1 MSKKKDKDTERIEKP
16 APVTEDKLADVK
28 ADAKPEAK
36 PEGKAEAKPDAKPET
51 AKTPPRTTSVRLAA
65 DTASRIMTV
74 NGHRIEFEP
83 GDTILTACQKAN
95 IHIPTLCHLDG
106 FTPTGSCRFC
116 VVEVEGR
123 PTLIPSCTYPAE
135 PNLNIQTH
143 SARVVESRRTII
155 GLLLAD
161 HPGDCL
167 ACVRSD
173 SCRLQELAAELDVRQ
188 RRSYT
193 ARPHH
198 ELDTSSPSISRETS
212 KCVLCGKC
220 VRVCEEVQGVAA
232 IGFIGRGAE
241 TIVGTVFNQGM
252 NVSSCINCG
261 QCTLVCPTVALH
273 EHRDLTRVVAALRDP
288 TKTVVVQHA
297 PAVSVSIGELAG
309 MKAGEDADGPM
320 VTALRKLG
328 FKYVFD
334 TSFSADL
341 TIMEEASEFVH
352 RVKHGGVLPM
362 FTSCSPAWIKFVET
376 FYPDFIPNLSSCKS
390 PQAMMGAIIKSYWAQ
405 KQGLKPEDIFS
416 VSIMPCTAKKFEAAR
431 SEMSRNGVADV
442 DAVLTTRELARLL
455 KQHNLNLAELEGDV
469 PDSPFGERSTAG
481 KLFGASGGV
490 MEAALRTAYNMIT
503 GEEAANPDFKEVRGL
518 DGIKEY
524 RINVA
529 GIDVGIAVVNSLS
542 NARKILDCIKQ
553 GRRDLH
559 FIEVMSCPGGCVGGG
574 GQPLGPSR
582 TDVMTRLNK
591 LYDLD
596 TSETIEHRLSHHNKE
611 VKRLYEDFL
620 GAPLG
625 PISHELLHTHYHDRP
640 VAR

>member
-1 MSKKKDKDTERIEKP
+1 MSKKKDKDPKELENP
-16 APVTEDKLADVK
+16 A
-28 ADAKPEAK
+28 
-36 PEGKAEAKPDAKPET
+36 EGKKVEVKIKESPAV
-51 AKTPPRTTSVRLAA
+51 KTNT
-65 DTASRIMTV
+65 MTV
-74 NGHRIEFEP
+74 DGHMVEFQP
-83 GDTILTACQKAN
+83 GDTILSACQRQN
-95 IHIPTLCHLDG
+95 IHVPTLCYLEG
-106 FTPTGSCRFC
+106 FSPTGSCRFC

-123 PTLIPSCTYPAE
+123 PALVPSCTYPAE
-135 PNLNIQTH
+135 PGLNIQTH
-143 SARVVESRRTII
+143 SSRVVEARRTII

-167 ACVRSD
+167 ACARSD

-198 ELDTSSPSISRETS
+198 ELDTASPSIARETS

-220 VRVCEEVQGVAA
+220 VRVCEEVQGVSA

-261 QCTLVCPTVALH
+261 QCTLVCPTGALH
-273 EHRDLTRVVAALRDP
+273 EQRDMARVVEALRDP

-297 PAVSVSIGELAG
+297 PSVSVSIGELAG
-309 MKAGEDADGPM
+309 LPAGVDADGAM
-320 VTALRKLG
+320 VTALRRLG

-341 TIMEEASEFVH
+341 TIMEEASELVH
-352 RVKHGGVLPM
+352 RVSNGGVLPM
-362 FTSCSPAWIKFVET
+362 FTSCSPAWIKFTET
-376 FYPDFIPNLSSCKS
+376 FYPELIPHLSTCKS
-390 PQAMMGAIIKSYWAQ
+390 PQAMMGAIIKSYWAKQ
-405 KQGLKPEDIFS
+405 QGLDPANIFS

-431 SEMSRNGVADV
+431 PEMSRNGVQDV

-455 KQHNLNLAELEGDV
+455 KQHNLNLRDLPSDA

-481 KLFGASGGV
+481 KIFGASGGV
-490 MEAALRTAYNMIT
+490 MEAALRSAYYMIT
-503 GEEAANPDFKEVRGL
+503 GENPGSLDFTEVRGL
-518 DGIKEY
+518 EGIKEY
-524 RINVA
+524 RVK
-529 GIDVGIAVVNSLS
+529 VGELEVGVAVVNSLS
-542 NARKILDCIKQ
+542 NARKMMEEVKN
-553 GRRDLH
+553 GRSDIH

-582 TDVMTRLNK
+582 EDIKKR
-591 LYDLD
+591 LD
-596 TSETIEHRLSHHNKE
+596 TLYQIDGSENPDRRLSHMNEE
-611 VKRLYEDFL
+611 VKHLYEDFL

-625 PISHELLHTHYHDRP
+625 PMSHELLHTHYHARP

>member
-1 MSKKKDKDTERIEKP
+1 MSKKKFNEGKP
-16 APVTEDKLADVK
+16 AVEPAEDKKTEDRN
-28 ADAKPEAK
+28 
-36 PEGKAEAKPDAKPET
+36 AEARPADKPVEPG
-51 AKTPPRTTSVRLAA
+51 AA
-65 DTASRIMTV
+65 AENAMAVD
-74 NGHRIEFEP
+74 GHAVGIQP
-83 GDTILTACQKAN
+83 GDTILIAAQRAG
-95 IHIPTLCHLDG
+95 IHIPTLCYLEG
-106 FTPTGSCRFC
+106 FSATGSCRFC
-116 VVEVEGR
+116 VVEIEGR
-123 PTLIPSCTYPAE
+123 PALVPSCTYPAE
-135 PNLNIQTH
+135 PGLKVQTH
-143 SARVVESRRTII
+143 SARVVEARRTII

-173 SCRLQELAAELDVRQ
+173 SCRLQELASELDVRQ

-198 ELDTSSPSISRETS
+198 ELDTASPSIVRETS

-220 VRVCEEVQGVAA
+220 IRVCEDVQGVSA

-261 QCTLVCPTVALH
+261 QCTLVCPTGALH
-273 EHRDLTRVVAALRDP
+273 EQRDLTRVVAALRDP
-288 TKTVVVQHA
+288 AKVAVVQHA
-297 PAVSVSIGELAG
+297 PSVSVSIGELAG
-309 MKAGEDADGPM
+309 LRPGEDVDGPM
-320 VTALRKLG
+320 VTALRRLG

-352 RVKHGGVLPM
+352 RVSHGGILPM

-376 FYPDFIPNLSSCKS
+376 FYPEFMPNLSTCKS
-390 PQAMMGAIIKSYWAQ
+390 PQAMMGAVIKSYWA
-405 KQGLKPEDIFS
+405 KRMNLDPADIVS

-431 SEMSRNGVADV
+431 PEMGRDGVRDV

-455 KQHNLNLAELEGDV
+455 KQHNLNLRDLEPGS

-481 KLFGASGGV
+481 KIFGASGGV
-490 MEAALRTAYNMIT
+490 MEAALRTAYNLIT
-503 GEEAANPDFKEVRGL
+503 GGDAESLDFKEIRGQA
-518 DGIKEY
+518 GSKEY

-529 GIDVGIAVVNSLS
+529 GIDVGVAVVNSLS
-542 NARKILDCIKQ
+542 NARKILEQIKN
-553 GRRDLH
+553 GRSDLH

-574 GQPLGPSR
+574 GQPLSPSKS
-582 TDVMTRLNK
+582 DIKVRLDK
-591 LYDLD
+591 LYDID
-596 TSETIEHRLSHHNKE
+596 RSETANHRMSHRNQE
-611 VKRLYEDFL
+611 IRQLYDDFL
-620 GAPLG
+620 GSPLG
-625 PISHELLHTHYHDRP
+625 PMSHELLHTHYHARP

>member
-1 MSKKKDKDTERIEKP
+1 MSKKKHADGKP
-16 APVTEDKLADVK
+16 AAEPAEDKKMAEEK
-28 ADAKPEAK
+28 KTEEKKPESNPTVK
-36 PEGKAEAKPDAKPET
+36 VAEAPKAFENSMLVD
-51 AKTPPRTTSVRLAA
+51 
-65 DTASRIMTV
+65 
-74 NGHRIEFEP
+74 GHVVTFEP
-83 GDTILTACQKAN
+83 GDTILTASLRTG
-95 IHIPTLCHLDG
+95 IHIPTLCYLEG
-106 FTPTGSCRFC
+106 FSATGSCRFC

-123 PTLIPSCTYPAE
+123 PALVPSCTYPAE
-135 PNLNIQTH
+135 PGLKVQTH
-143 SARVVESRRTII
+143 SARVVEARRTII

-198 ELDTSSPSISRETS
+198 ELDTASPSIVRETS

-220 VRVCEEVQGVAA
+220 IRVCEDVQGVSA

-261 QCTLVCPTVALH
+261 QCTLVCPTGALH
-273 EHRDLTRVVAALRDP
+273 EQRDLTRVVAALRDP

-297 PAVSVSIGELAG
+297 PSVSVSIGELAG
-309 MKAGEDADGPM
+309 LPPGIDADGPM
-320 VTALRKLG
+320 VTALRRLG

-352 RVKHGGVLPM
+352 RVSHGGILPM

-376 FYPDFIPNLSSCKS
+376 FYPEFMHNLSTCKS
-390 PQAMMGAIIKSYWAQ
+390 PQAMMGAVIKTYWA
-405 KQGLKPEDIFS
+405 KRMDIKPEDVFS

-431 SEMSRNGVADV
+431 PEMGRDGVRDV

-455 KQHNLNLAELEGDV
+455 KQHNLNLRDLEPTV

-481 KLFGASGGV
+481 KIFGASGGV
-490 MEAALRTAYNMIT
+490 MEAALRTAYSMIT
-503 GEEAANPDFKEVRGL
+503 GEEAKNLDFVEVRGL
-518 DGIKEY
+518 SGIKEY

-529 GIDVGIAVVNSLS
+529 GIDVGVAVANSLS
-542 NARKILDCIKQ
+542 NARKILEQIKN
-553 GRRDLH
+553 GRSDLH
-559 FIEVMSCPGGCVGGG
+559 FVEIMSCPGGCVGGG
-574 GQPLGPSR
+574 GQPLAPSR
-582 TDVMTRLNK
+582 SDIKIRLDK
-591 LYDLD
+591 LYDID
-596 TSETIEHRLSHHNKE
+596 KSESANHRLSHLNQE
-611 VKRLYEDFL
+611 VKKLYDEFL
-620 GAPLG
+620 GTPLG
-625 PISHELLHTHYHDRP
+625 PMSHELLHTHYHARP

>member
-1 MSKKKDKDTERIEKP
+1 MAEEKKTEEK
-16 APVTEDKLADVK
+16 
-28 ADAKPEAK
+28 KPESNPTVK
-36 PEGKAEAKPDAKPET
+36 VAEAPKAFENSMLVD
-51 AKTPPRTTSVRLAA
+51 
-65 DTASRIMTV
+65 
-74 NGHRIEFEP
+74 GHVVTFEP
-83 GDTILTACQKAN
+83 GDTILTASLRTG
-95 IHIPTLCHLDG
+95 IHIPTLCYLEG
-106 FTPTGSCRFC
+106 FSATGSCRFC

-123 PTLIPSCTYPAE
+123 PALVPSCTYPAE
-135 PNLNIQTH
+135 PGLKVQTH
-143 SARVVESRRTII
+143 SARVVEARRTII

-198 ELDTSSPSISRETS
+198 ELDTASPSIVRETS

-220 VRVCEEVQGVAA
+220 IRVCEDVQGVSA

-261 QCTLVCPTVALH
+261 QCTLVCPTGALH
-273 EHRDLTRVVAALRDP
+273 EQRDLTRVVAALRDP

-297 PAVSVSIGELAG
+297 PSVSVSIGELAG
-309 MKAGEDADGPM
+309 LPPGIDADGPM
-320 VTALRKLG
+320 VTALRRLG

-352 RVKHGGVLPM
+352 RVSHGGILPM

-376 FYPDFIPNLSSCKS
+376 FYPEFMHNLSTCKS
-390 PQAMMGAIIKSYWAQ
+390 PQAMMGAVIKTYWA
-405 KQGLKPEDIFS
+405 KRMDIKPEDVFS

-431 SEMSRNGVADV
+431 PEMGRDGVRDV

-455 KQHNLNLAELEGDV
+455 KQHNLNLRDLEPTV

-481 KLFGASGGV
+481 KIFGASGGV
-490 MEAALRTAYNMIT
+490 MEAALRTAYSMIT
-503 GEEAANPDFKEVRGL
+503 GEEAKNLDFVEVRGL
-518 DGIKEY
+518 SGIKEY

-529 GIDVGIAVVNSLS
+529 GIDVGVAVANSLS
-542 NARKILDCIKQ
+542 NARKILEQIKN
-553 GRRDLH
+553 GRSDLH
-559 FIEVMSCPGGCVGGG
+559 FVEIMSCPGGCVGGG
-574 GQPLGPSR
+574 GQPLAPSR
-582 TDVMTRLNK
+582 SDIKIRLDK
-591 LYDLD
+591 LYDID
-596 TSETIEHRLSHHNKE
+596 KSESANHRLSHLNQE
-611 VKRLYEDFL
+611 VKKLYDEFL
-620 GAPLG
+620 GTPLG
-625 PISHELLHTHYHDRP
+625 PMSHELLHTHYHARP

>member
-1 MSKKKDKDTERIEKP
+1 MSKKKPDNRP
-16 APVTEDKLADVK
+16 ADS
-28 ADAKPEAK
+28 DAGAK
-36 PEGKAEAKPDAKPET
+36 KVDAGKAEHRAPEAETKPG
-51 AKTPPRTTSVRLAA
+51 RV
-65 DTASRIMTV
+65 MTIDGNQV
-74 NGHRIEFEP
+74 EFQP
-83 GDTILTACQKAN
+83 GDTILTAAQRFN
-95 IHIPTLCHLDG
+95 IHIPTLCFLEG
-106 FTPTGSCRFC
+106 FSPSGACRFC

-123 PTLIPSCTYPAE
+123 PLLVPSCTYPAE
-135 PNLNIQTH
+135 PGLNVLTH
-143 SARVVESRRTII
+143 SARVVEARRTII

-167 ACVRSD
+167 ACVRSE

-198 ELDTSSPSISRETS
+198 ELDTASPSIIRETS

-220 VRVCEEVQGVAA
+220 VRVCEEIQGVSA

-261 QCTLVCPTVALH
+261 QCTLVCPTGALH
-273 EHRDLTRVVAALRDP
+273 EQRDLARVVAALRDP
-288 TKTVVVQHA
+288 AKTVVVQHA
-297 PAVSVSIGELAG
+297 PSVSVSIGELAG
-309 MKAGEDADGPM
+309 LAPGQDADGPM
-320 VTALRKLG
+320 VAALRRLG

-352 RVKHGGVLPM
+352 RVSHGGVLPM
-362 FTSCSPAWIKFVET
+362 FTSCSPAWVKFAET
-376 FYPDFIPNLSSCKS
+376 FYPDFMPNLSTCKS
-390 PQAMMGAIIKSYWAQ
+390 PQAMMGAVIKSYWA
-405 KQGLKPEDIFS
+405 KRQGLNPADIFS

-431 SEMSRNGVADV
+431 PEMGRNGVQDV

-455 KQHNLNLAELEGDV
+455 KQHNLNLRELPSDA

-490 MEAALRTAYNMIT
+490 MEAALRTAYNLIT
-503 GEEAANPDFKEVRGL
+503 GEDAVNLDFNDVRGIDGVKGCRLSIAGL
-518 DGIKEY
+518 DIG
-524 RINVA
+524 V
-529 GIDVGIAVVNSLS
+529 AVVNSLS
-542 NARKILDCIKQ
+542 NARNILEQIKN
-553 GRRDLH
+553 GRNDIH
-559 FIEVMSCPGGCVGGG
+559 FVEVMSCPGGCVGGG
-574 GQPLGPSR
+574 GQPLSPSR
-582 TDVMTRLNK
+582 AGIRTRLYK
-591 LYDLD
+591 LYDID
-596 TSETIEHRLSHHNKE
+596 RSETANRRMSHLNGE
-611 VKRLYEDFL
+611 VRRLYDEFL

-625 PISHELLHTHYHDRP
+625 PMSHELLHTHYHARP

>member
-1 MSKKKDKDTERIEKP
+1 MSKKKDKDTKEIENP
-16 APVTEDKLADVK
+16 A
-28 ADAKPEAK
+28 
-36 PEGKAEAKPDAKPET
+36 EGKKVEVKVKET
-51 AKTPPRTTSVRLAA
+51 PAVKTNT
-65 DTASRIMTV
+65 MTV
-74 NGHRIEFEP
+74 DGHAVEFQP
-83 GDTILTACQKAN
+83 GDTILSACQRQN
-95 IHIPTLCHLDG
+95 IHVPTLCHLEG

-123 PTLIPSCTYPAE
+123 PALIPSCTYPAE
-135 PNLNIQTH
+135 PGLNVQTH
-143 SARVVESRRTII
+143 SSRVVEARRTII

-167 ACVRSD
+167 ACARSD
-173 SCRLQELAAELDVRQ
+173 ACRLQELAAELDVRQ

-198 ELDTSSPSISRETS
+198 ELDTASPSITRETS

-220 VRVCEEVQGVAA
+220 VRVCEEVQGVSA

-261 QCTLVCPTVALH
+261 QCTLVCPTGALH
-273 EHRDLTRVVAALRDP
+273 EQRDMARVVEALRDP

-297 PAVSVSIGELAG
+297 PSVSVSIGELAG
-309 MKAGEDADGPM
+309 LPAGVDADGAM
-320 VTALRKLG
+320 VAALRRLG

-341 TIMEEASEFVH
+341 TIMEEASELVH
-352 RVKHGGVLPM
+352 RVSHGGVLPM
-362 FTSCSPAWIKFVET
+362 FTSCSPAWIKFTET
-376 FYPDFIPNLSSCKS
+376 FYPELIPHLSTCKS
-390 PQAMMGAIIKSYWAQ
+390 PQAMMGAIIKSYWAKQ
-405 KQGLKPEDIFS
+405 QGLDPANIFS

-431 SEMSRNGVADV
+431 PEMGRNGVQDV

-455 KQHNLNLAELEGDV
+455 KQHNLNLRDLPSDV

-481 KLFGASGGV
+481 KIFGASGGV
-490 MEAALRTAYNMIT
+490 MEAALRSAYYMIT
-503 GEEAANPDFKEVRGL
+503 GENPGNLDFKEVRGL
-518 DGIKEY
+518 EGIKEY
-524 RINVA
+524 RVKV
-529 GIDVGIAVVNSLS
+529 GELDVGVAVVNSLA
-542 NARKILDCIKQ
+542 NARKMMEQVKN
-553 GRRDLH
+553 GRSDIH

-582 TDVMTRLNK
+582 EDIKKR
-591 LYDLD
+591 LD
-596 TSETIEHRLSHHNKE
+596 TLYEIDGSENPDRRLSHMNEE
-611 VKRLYEDFL
+611 VKHLYEDFL

-625 PISHELLHTHYHDRP
+625 PMSHELLHTHYHARP
-640 VAR
+640 VSR

>member
-1 MSKKKDKDTERIEKP
+1 MDKEKKKTPDPSGK
-16 APVTEDKLADVK
+16 
-28 ADAKPEAK
+28 KPEPARAK
-36 PEGKAEAKPDAKPET
+36 KAVP
-51 AKTPPRTTSVRLAA
+51 TTSAPA
-65 DTASRIMTV
+65 TATKQAPANTMMV
-74 NGHRIEFEP
+74 DGHEVAFQP
-83 GDTILTACQKAN
+83 GDTILAACQRVG

-106 FTPTGSCRFC
+106 FSPTGSCRFC

-135 PNLNIQTH
+135 TGLTIHTH
-143 SARVVESRRTII
+143 NARVIEARRTII

-198 ELDTSSPSISRETS
+198 ELDTASPSITRETS

-261 QCTLVCPTVALH
+261 QCTLVCPTGALH
-273 EHRDLTRVVAALRDP
+273 EQRDLIRVVEALRDP
-288 TKTVVVQHA
+288 SKTVVVQHA
-297 PAVSVSIGELAG
+297 PSVSVSIGELAG
-309 MKAGEDADGPM
+309 LPPGVDADGAM
-320 VTALRKLG
+320 VTALRRMG
-328 FKYVFD
+328 FKHVFD

-341 TIMEEASEFVH
+341 TIMEEATEFVH
-352 RVKHGGVLPM
+352 RLKHGGVLPM

-376 FYPDFIPNLSSCKS
+376 FYPGFIPNLSTCKS
-390 PQAMMGAIIKSYWAQ
+390 PQAMMGAIIKTYWAE
-405 KQGLKPEDIFS
+405 KQGLDPKDIFS

-431 SEMSRNGVADV
+431 PEMGRNGVRDV

-455 KQHNLNLAELEGDV
+455 KQHNLNLVNLPSDS

-481 KLFGASGGV
+481 KIFGASGGV
-490 MEAALRTAYNMIT
+490 MEAALRTAYNMVT
-503 GEEAANPDFKEVRGL
+503 GEEAANPDFREVRGIK
-518 DGIKEY
+518 GAKEY
-524 RINVA
+524 RVTVA
-529 GIDVGIAVVNSLS
+529 GIELGVAVVNSLS
-542 NARKILDCIKQ
+542 NARALLDDLKS
-553 GRRDLH
+553 GKRTDLH

-574 GQPLGPSR
+574 GQPLAPSR
-582 TDVMTRLNK
+582 TDIATRMEK
-591 LYDLD
+591 LYDID
-596 TSETIEHRLSHHNKE
+596 ASETIERRLSHHNSE

-625 PISHELLHTHYHDRP
+625 PISHEILHTHYHDRP

>member
-1 MSKKKDKDTERIEKP
+1 MSKKKDETPEPAKP
-16 APVTEDKLADVK
+16 AEVKKETRKPVEQ
-28 ADAKPEAK
+28 P
-36 PEGKAEAKPDAKPET
+36 
-51 AKTPPRTTSVRLAA
+51 KTRANT
-65 DTASRIMTV
+65 MTV
-74 NGHRIEFEP
+74 NGQTVEFKP
-83 GDTILTACQKAN
+83 GDTILSACQRVN
-95 IHIPTLCHLDG
+95 VHIPTLCHLDG
-106 FTPTGSCRFC
+106 FSPTGSCRFC

-123 PTLIPSCTYPAE
+123 PALTPSCTYPAE
-135 PNLNIQTH
+135 SGLNIQTH
-143 SARVVESRRTII
+143 STRVVEARRTII

-167 ACVRSD
+167 ACARSD

-198 ELDTSSPSISRETS
+198 ELDTASPSITRETS

-261 QCTLVCPTVALH
+261 QCTLVCPTGALH
-273 EHRDLTRVVAALRDP
+273 EQREITRVVEALRDP
-288 TKTVVVQHA
+288 NKIVVAQHA
-297 PAVSVSIGELAG
+297 PSVSVSIGELAG
-309 MKAGEDADGPM
+309 LPAGQDADGAM
-320 VTALRKLG
+320 VTALRRLG
-328 FKYVFD
+328 FNQVFD

-352 RVKHGGVLPM
+352 RVKHGGILPM

-376 FYPDFIPNLSSCKS
+376 FYPDFIPNLSTCKS
-390 PQAMMGAIIKSYWAQ
+390 PQAMMGAVIKSYWAERQ
-405 KQGLKPEDIFS
+405 KVKPENIFS
-416 VSIMPCTAKKFEAAR
+416 VSIMPCTAKKFEASRPEMAR
-431 SEMSRNGVADV
+431 HGVRDV

-455 KQHNLNLAELEGDV
+455 KQHNLNLADLPPSK

-481 KLFGASGGV
+481 KIFGASGGV

-503 GEEAANPDFKEVRGL
+503 GKEAASPDFREIRGMQ
-518 DGIKEY
+518 GIKEY

-529 GIDVGIAVVNSLS
+529 GIDVGVAVVNSLS
-542 NARKILDCIKQ
+542 NARKLMDAIKQ
-553 GRRDLH
+553 GRNDLH
-559 FIEVMSCPGGCVGGG
+559 FVEVMSCPGGCVGGG
-574 GQPLGPSR
+574 GQPLGPTKAAIR
-582 TDVMTRLNK
+582 TRLDK
-591 LYDLD
+591 LYEIDA
-596 TSETIEHRLSHHNKE
+596 SETTAHRMSHHNEE
-611 VKRLYEDFL
+611 VKRLYEEFL
-620 GAPLG
+620 GTPLG
-625 PISHELLHTHYHDRP
+625 PMSHELLHTHYHERP